1 MGIISA
7 MGGIFLRR
15 YELNMTSGKI
25 WAVLLAFTWPL
36 MLENLLQLL
45 YYTADSII
53 VGRYVGVSALA
64 AISATTHICG
74 MLVRFFNGTAT
85 GAGVVISRAFGA
97 NDRQKLSQSIKTAL
111 ILTLIGCV
119 ILTLI
124 GVTLSRFFLEMM
136 STPPDVIGEAD
147 IYLTIYF
154 GGISGLLF
162 YNIGGAIL
170 RAMGD
175 TKRPLFFL
183 IVCSLLNIILD
194 LAFVKIGW
202 GIAGVA
208 TATITAQ
215 ALSAC
220 LVIRAVIHSAGLSHE
235 WRIDSEIARE
245 ILRIGLPFGVQMAV
259 VAFSNVF
266 VQGYINVFGTACIAG
281 WGVYVK
287 LDQYMMLPIQSMGQ
301 AVTVFTGQN
310 LGAGKHGRAVSGT
323 WTALAM
329 MLGISSIISFTLC
342 VNAPLM
348 SSFFSPDSG
357 VIQYGSMFIRM
368 CTPVAVIC
376 CFNNILAGYLRGDGN
391 SRMPM
396 IITLCTHVFFRQIYL
411 FVITRIFADNVYAV
425 GFGYPAGWILCAL
438 SMTLYYFHW
447 QKKRA
452 SHFVEKAWESPTF

>member
-1 MGIISA
+1 M
-7 MGGIFLRR
+7 RR
-15 YELNMTSGKI
+15 YELNMTDGKI
-25 WAVLLAFTWPL
+25 WSVLLAFTWPL
-36 MLENLLQLL
+36 LLENLLQLL
-45 YYTADSII
+45 YYTADSVI

-64 AISATTHICG
+64 AVSATTHICG

-97 NDRQKLSQSIKTAL
+97 NDREKLSQSVKTAL
-111 ILTLIGCV
+111 ILTFTGCV
-119 ILTLI
+119 ILTLF
-124 GVTLSRFFLEMM
+124 GVTMSRFFLERM

-147 IYLTIYF
+147 IYLKIYF

-183 IVCSLLNIILD
+183 IVCSVNIFLD

-208 TATITAQ
+208 IATITAQ

-220 LVIRAVIHSAGLSHE
+220 LVIRSVIHSAGLSRE
-235 WRIDSEIARE
+235 WRIDSGIARE

-329 MLGISSIISFTLC
+329 MLVISSAISFTLC

-391 SRMPM
+391 SRTPM

-411 FVITRIFADNVYAV
+411 FIITRIFADNVYAV

-438 SMTLYYFHW
+438 SMTLYYFYW
-447 QKKRA
+447 QKKRGGIYTA
-452 SHFVEKAWESPTF
+452 

>member
-1 MGIISA
+1 M
-7 MGGIFLRR
+7 RR

-97 NDRQKLSQSIKTAL
+97 NDRQKLSQSVKTAL

-342 VNAPLM
+342 VNAPFM

>member
-1 MGIISA
+1 
-7 MGGIFLRR
+7 
-15 YELNMTSGKI
+15 MTTGRI
-25 WAVLLAFTWPL
+25 WPVLLAFTWPL
-36 MLENLLQLL
+36 LLENLLQLL
-45 YYTADSII
+45 YYTTDSVI

-64 AISATTHICG
+64 AVSATTHICG

-85 GAGVVISRAFGA
+85 GAGVVISRSFGA
-97 NDRQKLSQSIKTAL
+97 NDHQRLEESVKTSL
-111 ILTLIGCV
+111 LLTLIGCL
-119 ILTLI
+119 ILTVI
-124 GVTLSRFFLEMM
+124 GVSSSRFLLEKM
-136 STPPDVIGEAD
+136 STPPDVLEEAD
-147 IYLTIYF
+147 IYLKIYF

-175 TKRPLFFL
+175 TKRPLIFL
-183 IVCSLLNIILD
+183 IICSVLNIVLD
-194 LAFVKIGW
+194 LAFVNIFHW

-208 TATITAQ
+208 IATIAAQ

-220 LVIRAVIHSAGLSHE
+220 LVILTVMKSLGLSAK
-235 WRIDSEIARE
+235 WRLNRKIAGE

-310 LGAGKHGRAVSGT
+310 LGAGRHGRAVSGT

-329 MLGISSIISFTLC
+329 MLGISSLIALTLYVFAPSFASL
-342 VNAPLM
+342 
-348 SSFFSPDSG
+348 FSPSES
-357 VIQYGSMFIRM
+357 VIEFGALFIRM
-368 CTPVAVIC
+368 CTPIAVIC
-376 CFNNILAGYLRGDGN
+376 CFNQILSGYLRGCGN
-391 SRMPM
+391 SRTPM
-396 IITLCTHVFFRQIYL
+396 LITLCTHVFFRQIYL
-411 FVITRIFADNVYAV
+411 AVITRFVPDNVYVV

-438 SMTLYYFHW
+438 SMTLYYFC
-447 QKKRA
+447 
-452 SHFVEKAWESPTF
+452 FTSPAERTSC

>member
-1 MGIISA
+1 
-7 MGGIFLRR
+7 
-15 YELNMTSGKI
+15 MTSGKI
-25 WAVLLAFTWPL
+25 YSVLLAFTWPL
-36 MLENLLQLL
+36 LLENLLQLL
-45 YYTADSII
+45 YYTTDSII

-64 AISATTHICG
+64 AVSATTHICG

-85 GAGVVISRAFGA
+85 GAGVVISRSFGA
-97 NDRQKLSQSIKTAL
+97 NDREKLSQSVKTAL
-111 ILTLIGCV
+111 LLTLIACV

-124 GVTLSRFFLEMM
+124 GVTLSRFFLERM
-136 STPPDVIGEAD
+136 STPPDVIGEAE
-147 IYLTIYF
+147 IYLKIYF

-208 TATITAQ
+208 IATITAQ

-220 LVIRAVIHSAGLSHE
+220 LVIRAVIHSAGLSSD

-245 ILRIGLPFGVQMAV
+245 ILRIGLPFGIQMAV

-323 WTALAM
+323 WTALGM
-329 MLGISSIISFTLC
+329 MLVISSAISFTLC

-348 SSFFSPDSG
+348 SSFFSPDKG

-391 SRMPM
+391 SRTPM

-438 SMTLYYFHW
+438 SMTLYYFYW
-447 QKKRA
+447 QKRRCNNG
-452 SHFVEKAWESPTF
+452 SI

>member
-1 MGIISA
+1 
-7 MGGIFLRR
+7 
-15 YELNMTSGKI
+15 MTSGRI
-25 WAVLLAFTWPL
+25 WTVLLAFTWPL
-36 MLENLLQLL
+36 LLENLLQLL
-45 YYTADSII
+45 YYTTDSVI

-97 NDRQKLSQSIKTAL
+97 NDRERLNESIKTSL

-119 ILTLI
+119 FLTVF
-124 GVTLSRFFLEMM
+124 GVSMSRFFLERM
-136 STPPDVIGEAD
+136 STPPDVIDEANT
-147 IYLTIYF
+147 YLKIYF

-175 TKRPLFFL
+175 TRRPLFFL
-183 IVCSLLNIILD
+183 IVCSVLNIVLD

-208 TATITAQ
+208 IATIAAQ

-220 LVIRAVIHSAGLSHE
+220 LVIYTVIKTAGLFGK
-235 WRIDSEIARE
+235 WRIDRE
-245 ILRIGLPFGVQMAV
+245 ISRMILKIGLPFGIQMAI

-266 VQGYINVFGTACIAG
+266 VQGYINIFGTACIAG
-281 WGVYVK
+281 WGVYMK

-310 LGAGKHGRAVSGT
+310 LGAEKRDRAISGT

-329 MLGISSIISFTLC
+329 KLAISSGIASTLC
-342 VNAPLM
+342 VFAP
-348 SSFFSPDSG
+348 SFASLFSPDG
-357 VIQYGSMFIRM
+357 RVIEYGTLFIRM
-368 CTPVAVIC
+368 CTPIAVVC
-376 CFNNILAGYLRGDGN
+376 CFNQILSGYLRGDGN

-411 FVITRIFADNVYAV
+411 AVITRLIPGNVYVV
-425 GFGYPAGWILCAL
+425 GFGYPAGWILCAVI
-438 SMTLYYFHW
+438 MTGYYFYW
-447 QKKRA
+447 QKKIITKRGCDNA
-452 SHFVEKAWESPTF
+452 EISR

>member
-1 MGIISA
+1 
-7 MGGIFLRR
+7 
-15 YELNMTSGKI
+15 MTTGRI
-25 WAVLLAFTWPL
+25 WPVLLAFTWPL
-36 MLENLLQLL
+36 LLENLLQLL
-45 YYTADSII
+45 YYTTDSVI

-64 AISATTHICG
+64 AVSATTHICG

-85 GAGVVISRAFGA
+85 GAGVVISRSFGA
-97 NDRQKLSQSIKTAL
+97 NDRQRLEESVKTSL

-119 ILTLI
+119 ILTLL
-124 GVTLSRFFLEMM
+124 GVSLSRYLLEKM
-136 STPPDVIGEAD
+136 STPPDVLEEAD
-147 IYLTIYF
+147 IYLKIYF

-175 TKRPLFFL
+175 TKRPLIFL
-183 IVCSLLNIILD
+183 IICSVLNIVLD
-194 LAFVKIGW
+194 LAFVNIFHW

-208 TATITAQ
+208 IATIAAQ

-220 LVIRAVIHSAGLSHE
+220 LVILTVMKSLGLSAK
-235 WRIDSEIARE
+235 WRLNRKIAGE

-281 WGVYVK
+281 WGVYMK

-310 LGAGKHGRAVSGT
+310 LGAGRHDRAVSGT

-329 MLGISSIISFTLC
+329 MLSISSLIALTLC
-342 VNAPLM
+342 VLAP
-348 SSFFSPDSG
+348 SFASLFSLNEN
-357 VIQYGSMFIRM
+357 VIEYGALFIRM
-368 CTPVAVIC
+368 CTPIAVVT
-376 CFNNILAGYLRGDGN
+376 CFNQILSGYLRGDRN

-396 IITLCTHVFFRQIYL
+396 ILTVCTHVFFRQIYL
-411 FVITRIFADNVYAV
+411 AVITRLIPDNVYVV
-425 GFGYPAGWILCAL
+425 GFGYPAGWILCAVI
-438 SMTLYYFHW
+438 MIFYYFYW
-447 QKKRA
+447 QNKR
-452 SHFVEKAWESPTF
+452 EKRGN

>member
-1 MGIISA
+1 
-7 MGGIFLRR
+7 
-15 YELNMTSGKI
+15 MTSGRI
-25 WAVLLAFTWPL
+25 WTVLLAFTWPL
-36 MLENLLQLL
+36 LLENLLQLL
-45 YYTADSII
+45 YYTTDSII
-53 VGRYVGVSALA
+53 VGRYVGVPALA
-64 AISATTHICG
+64 AVSATTHICG

-85 GAGVVISRAFGA
+85 GAGVVISRSFGA
-97 NDRQKLSQSIKTAL
+97 NDRQKLIEAVKTSLLLTLIACI
-111 ILTLIGCV
+111 ILTL
-119 ILTLI
+119 L
-124 GVTLSRFFLEMM
+124 GVTSSRFLLEKI
-136 STPPDVIGEAD
+136 STPPDVLEEAD
-147 IYLTIYF
+147 IYLKIYF

-175 TKRPLFFL
+175 TKRPLIFL
-183 IVCSLLNIILD
+183 IVCSLLNIVLD
-194 LAFVKIGW
+194 LAFVRIFHW

-208 TATITAQ
+208 IATITAQ

-220 LVIRAVIHSAGLSHE
+220 LVIITVLKSTGSFRNWTLNRELAG
-235 WRIDSEIARE
+235 D

-281 WGVYVK
+281 WGVYIK

-310 LGAGKHGRAVSGT
+310 LGAGRNDRAVSGT

-329 MLGISSIISFTLC
+329 MLGISSLIAFTLY
-342 VNAPLM
+342 VYAPLL
-348 SSFFSPDSG
+348 SSFFSHDSN
-357 VIQYGSMFIRM
+357 VIEYGTLFIRM
-368 CTPVAVIC
+368 CTPIAVIC
-376 CFNNILAGYLRGDGN
+376 CFNQILSGYLRGDGN

-411 FVITRIFADNVYAV
+411 FVITRIITGNVYAV

-438 SMTLYYFHW
+438 IMTLYYFYW
-447 QKKRA
+447 QKKR
-452 SHFVEKAWESPTF
+452 SRI

>member
-1 MGIISA
+1 M
-7 MGGIFLRR
+7 RR
-15 YELNMTSGKI
+15 YEFNMTSGHI
-25 WAVLLAFTWPL
+25 WTTLLVFTWPL
-36 MLENLLQLL
+36 LLENLLQLL
-45 YYTADSII
+45 YYTADAVI

-64 AISATTHICG
+64 AVSATTHICG

-97 NDRQKLSQSIKTAL
+97 NDRQKLSESVKTAL
-111 ILTLIGCV
+111 ILTFIGCV
-119 ILTLI
+119 ILTLV
-124 GVTLSRFFLEMM
+124 GVTLSRFFLERM
-136 STPPDVIGEAD
+136 STPSDVIGEAD
-147 IYLTIYF
+147 IYLKIYF

-175 TKRPLFFL
+175 TRRPLFFL
-183 IVCSLLNIILD
+183 IVCSVLNIALD
-194 LAFVKIGW
+194 IAFVKIGM

-208 TATITAQ
+208 IATITAQ

-220 LVIRAVIHSAGLSHE
+220 LVIRAVLKSAGLSRE
-235 WRIDSEIARE
+235 WRLDRKTAGE
-245 ILRIGLPFGVQMAV
+245 ILRIGLPFGIQMAV

-323 WTALAM
+323 WTALGM
-329 MLGISSIISFTLC
+329 MIVISSFVALFLY
-342 VNAPLM
+342 VNAPGM
-348 SSFFSPDSG
+348 SSFFSPDAG
-357 VIQYGSMFIRM
+357 VIEYGSMFIRL
-368 CTPVAVIC
+368 CTPFAVIC
-376 CFNNILAGYLRGDGN
+376 CFNQILSGYLRGDGN

-396 IITLCTHVFFRQIYL
+396 IITLCTHVFFRQVYL
-411 FVITRIFADNVYAV
+411 YVITRIIADNVRAV
-425 GFGYPAGWILCAL
+425 GFGYPAGWILCAV
-438 SMTLYYFHW
+438 SMTLYYFAW
-447 QKKRA
+447 QKR
-452 SHFVEKAWESPTF
+452 SNS

>member
-1 MGIISA
+1 
-7 MGGIFLRR
+7 
-15 YELNMTSGKI
+15 MTTGRI
-25 WAVLLAFTWPL
+25 WPVLLAFTWPL
-36 MLENLLQLL
+36 LLENLLQLL
-45 YYTADSII
+45 YYTTDSVI

-64 AISATTHICG
+64 AVSATTHICG

-85 GAGVVISRAFGA
+85 GAGVVISRSFGA
-97 NDRQKLSQSIKTAL
+97 NDRQRLEESVKTSL

-119 ILTLI
+119 ILTLV
-124 GVTLSRFFLEMM
+124 GVSLSRYLLEKM
-136 STPPDVIGEAD
+136 STPPDVLEEAD
-147 IYLTIYF
+147 IYLKIYF

-175 TKRPLFFL
+175 TKRPLIFL
-183 IVCSLLNIILD
+183 IICSVLNIVLD
-194 LAFVKIGW
+194 LAFVNIFHW

-208 TATITAQ
+208 IATIAAQ

-220 LVIRAVIHSAGLSHE
+220 LVILTVMKSLGLSAK
-235 WRIDSEIARE
+235 WRLNRKIAGE

-281 WGVYVK
+281 WGVYMK

-310 LGAGKHGRAVSGT
+310 LGAGRHDRAVSGT

-329 MLGISSIISFTLC
+329 MLSISSLIALTLC
-342 VNAPLM
+342 VLAP
-348 SSFFSPDSG
+348 SFASLFSLNEN
-357 VIQYGSMFIRM
+357 VIEYGALFIRM
-368 CTPVAVIC
+368 CTPIAVVT
-376 CFNNILAGYLRGDGN
+376 CFNQILSGYLRGDRN

-396 IITLCTHVFFRQIYL
+396 ILTVCTHVFFRQIYL
-411 FVITRIFADNVYAV
+411 AVITRLIPDNVYVV
-425 GFGYPAGWILCAL
+425 GFGYPAGWILCAVI
-438 SMTLYYFHW
+438 MIFYYFYW
-447 QKKRA
+447 QNKR
-452 SHFVEKAWESPTF
+452 EKRGN

>member
-1 MGIISA
+1 
-7 MGGIFLRR
+7 
-15 YELNMTSGKI
+15 MTTGRI
-25 WAVLLAFTWPL
+25 WPVLLAFTWPL
-36 MLENLLQLL
+36 LLENLLQLL
-45 YYTADSII
+45 YYTTDSVI

-64 AISATTHICG
+64 AVSATTHICG

-85 GAGVVISRAFGA
+85 GAGVVISRSFGA
-97 NDRQKLSQSIKTAL
+97 DDRQRLAESVKTSL

-119 ILTLI
+119 ILTLL
-124 GVTLSRFFLEMM
+124 GVSLSRYLLEKI
-136 STPPDVIGEAD
+136 STPPDVLEEAD
-147 IYLTIYF
+147 IYLKIYF

-175 TKRPLFFL
+175 TKRPLIFL
-183 IVCSLLNIILD
+183 IICSVLNIVLD
-194 LAFVKIGW
+194 LAFVNIFHW

-208 TATITAQ
+208 IATIAAQ

-220 LVIRAVIHSAGLSHE
+220 LVILTVMKSLGLSAK
-235 WRIDSEIARE
+235 WRLNRKIAGE

-281 WGVYVK
+281 WGVYMK

-310 LGAGKHGRAVSGT
+310 LGAGRHDRAVSGT

-329 MLGISSIISFTLC
+329 MLSISSLIALTLC
-342 VNAPLM
+342 VLAP
-348 SSFFSPDSG
+348 SFASLFSLNEN
-357 VIQYGSMFIRM
+357 VIEYGALFIRM
-368 CTPVAVIC
+368 CTPIAVVT
-376 CFNNILAGYLRGDGN
+376 CFNQILSGYLRGDRN

-396 IITLCTHVFFRQIYL
+396 ILTVCTHVFFRQIYL
-411 FVITRIFADNVYAV
+411 AVITRLIPDNVYVV
-425 GFGYPAGWILCAL
+425 GFGYPAGWILCAVI
-438 SMTLYYFHW
+438 MIFYYFYW
-447 QKKRA
+447 QNKR
-452 SHFVEKAWESPTF
+452 EKRGN

>member
-1 MGIISA
+1 M
-7 MGGIFLRR
+7 RR
-15 YELNMTSGKI
+15 YELNMTSGRI
-25 WAVLLAFTWPL
+25 WTVLLAFTWPL
-36 MLENLLQLL
+36 LLENLLQLL
-45 YYTADSII
+45 YYTADSVI

-64 AISATTHICG
+64 AVSATTHICG

-97 NDRQKLSQSIKTAL
+97 NDRHRLTESVKTAL

-124 GVTLSRFFLEMM
+124 GVTLSRLFLESM

-147 IYLTIYF
+147 IYLKIYF

-175 TKRPLFFL
+175 TRRPLFFL
-183 IVCSLLNIILD
+183 IVCSVLNIALD
-194 LAFVKIGW
+194 LWLVKIGW

-208 TATITAQ
+208 IATIIAQ

-220 LVIRAVIHSAGLSHE
+220 LVIYTVMKSAGLSGE
-235 WRIDSEIARE
+235 WRLDREIAGE
-245 ILRIGLPFGVQMAV
+245 ILRVGLPFGVQMAV

-281 WGVYVK
+281 WGVYMK

-310 LGAGKHGRAVSGT
+310 LGACERGRAVSGT

-329 MLGISSIISFTLC
+329 MLGISSVISATLC
-342 VNAPLM
+342 VNAPLL
-348 SSFFSPDSG
+348 SSFFSPNVS
-357 VIQYGSMFIRM
+357 VIEYGTLFIRL

-376 CFNNILAGYLRGDGN
+376 CFNQILSGYLRGDGN

-396 IITLCTHVFFRQIYL
+396 VITLCTHVFFRQIYL
-411 FVITRIFADNVYAV
+411 AAITRLIPGNVYVV
-425 GFGYPAGWILCAL
+425 GFGYPAGWILCAV
-438 SMTLYYFHW
+438 SMTVYYFMW
-447 QKKRA
+447 QKMRCNDDKLC
-452 SHFVEKAWESPTF
+452 

>member
-1 MGIISA
+1 MK
-7 MGGIFLRR
+7 R
-15 YELNMTSGKI
+15 YELNMTSGRI
-25 WAVLLAFTWPL
+25 WPVLIAFTWPL
-36 MLENLLQLL
+36 LLENLLQLL
-45 YYTADSII
+45 YYTTDSVI

-64 AISATTHICG
+64 AVSATTHICG

-85 GAGVVISRAFGA
+85 GAGVVISRSFGA
-97 NDRQKLSQSIKTAL
+97 NDRQRLEESVKTSL

-119 ILTLI
+119 ILTLL
-124 GVTLSRFFLEMM
+124 GVSLSRYLLEKM
-136 STPPDVIGEAD
+136 STPPDVLEEAD
-147 IYLTIYF
+147 IYLKIYF

-175 TKRPLFFL
+175 TKRPLIFL
-183 IVCSLLNIILD
+183 IICSVLNIVLD
-194 LAFVKIGW
+194 LAFVNIFHW

-208 TATITAQ
+208 IATIAAQ

-220 LVIRAVIHSAGLSHE
+220 LVILTVMKSLGLSAK
-235 WRIDSEIARE
+235 WRLNRKIAGE

-281 WGVYVK
+281 WGVYMK

-310 LGAGKHGRAVSGT
+310 LGAGRHDRAVSGT

-329 MLGISSIISFTLC
+329 MLSISSLIALTLC
-342 VNAPLM
+342 VLAP
-348 SSFFSPDSG
+348 SFASLFSLNEN
-357 VIQYGSMFIRM
+357 VIEYGALFIRM
-368 CTPVAVIC
+368 CTPIAVVT
-376 CFNNILAGYLRGDGN
+376 CFNQILSGYLRGDRN

-396 IITLCTHVFFRQIYL
+396 ILTVCTHVFFRQIYL
-411 FVITRIFADNVYAV
+411 AVITRLIPDNVYVV
-425 GFGYPAGWILCAL
+425 GFGYPAGWILCAVI
-438 SMTLYYFHW
+438 MIFYYFYW
-447 QKKRA
+447 QNKR
-452 SHFVEKAWESPTF
+452 EKRGN